1 MVVTLVAV
9 GNGGDV
15 FTLPSVL
22 SISCFSVIVG
32 IRMRPTAL
40 V

>member
-15 FTLPSVL
+15 TLPSVL